1 MILNYMITQSNA
13 SHYIFSYLFLCISME
28 YYFFISFSFQLT
40 FSIVNYLKHFND
52 TDNMIQN
59 SDSFSYCDSK
69 LYDNTIKR
77 LTLNFFTLICM
88 YLNGILC
95 LNMFFISINIFES
108 QLPKIL
114 ERHRYYD
121 VRV

>member
-40 FSIVNYLKHFND
+40 FSIVNYLKYWND

-69 LYDNTIKR
+69 LYDNTIQR
-77 LTLNFFTLICM
+77 FTLYFFTLICM
-88 YLNGILC
+88 YFNGILC
-95 LNMFFISINIFES
+95 LNMFFIFLTFSKVNY
-108 QLPKIL
+108 LK
-114 ERHRYYD
+114 YWND
-121 VRV
+121 